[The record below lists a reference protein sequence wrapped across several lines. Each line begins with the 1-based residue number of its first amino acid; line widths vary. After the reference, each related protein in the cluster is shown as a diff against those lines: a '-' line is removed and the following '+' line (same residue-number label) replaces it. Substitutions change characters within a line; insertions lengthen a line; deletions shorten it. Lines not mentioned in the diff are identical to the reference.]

1 MTEPPHGMTPVPA
14 ETLRALSRRAR
25 EAGSDRELGF
35 VLVNETTALTPYRQA
50 VLWLAEGGVWSLSGV
65 VQVDAHVPYVQ
76 WLEAVCRHLQAQ
88 VPAGGEPYA
97 FTAADLPAHLAADWA
112 QWWPAHALWL
122 GSQGTG
128 DPAAQGA
135 PRGAGQGAAV
145 LVRDDPWPEADR
157 ALVQEWSEVW
167 WHAFGA
173 LHRPRL
179 GRWRSWRSRLA
190 RALAW
195 QAGRPWWRQRR
206 VQALGLVAAIVL
218 CPVRLTVLAP
228 GEVVPAKPIVVRA
241 PLEGVI
247 YVFHVQ
253 PNQQVAAEQPL
264 FSFDELVIQSRL
276 AVAQQALATAETDYR
291 QTSQQALNDARSKP
305 QLALLVGKV
314 EERRAE
320 IDYLQ
325 AQLTRA
331 RVLAPQAGVVLMDDP
346 SEWIGKPVNTG
357 ERILRLAALDDVEV
371 EAWVPLADA
380 IVMQPGDTVSLYLSA
395 SPLSPVSARLR
406 YMAHEAVQ
414 RPDGGFAYR
423 VRATLTEKT
432 THRVGLK
439 GTAKLHGGWVP
450 LAYWVLR
457 RPWATMRAYLGW

>member
-1 MTEPPHGMTPVPA
+1 M
-14 ETLRALSRRAR
+14 
-25 EAGSDRELGF
+25 
-35 VLVNETTALTPYRQA
+35 
-50 VLWLAEGGVWSLSGV
+50 
-65 VQVDAHVPYVQ
+65 
-76 WLEAVCRHLQAQ
+76 
-88 VPAGGEPYA
+88 
-97 FTAADLPAHLAADWA
+97 
-112 QWWPAHALWL
+112 
-122 GSQGTG
+122 
-128 DPAAQGA
+128 
-135 PRGAGQGAAV
+135 
-145 LVRDDPWPEADR
+145 
-157 ALVQEWSEVW
+157 QEWSEVW
-167 WHAFGA
+167 WHAFSA

-179 GRWRSWRSRLA
+179 GRWRAWRSRLA
-190 RALAW
+190 RVLAW
-195 QAGRPWWRQRR
+195 QDGRPWWRQRR
-206 VQALGLVAAIVL
+206 LLVLGLVAAIVL

-228 GEVVPAKPIVVRA
+228 GELVPAKPIVVRA

-247 YVFHVQ
+247 DVFHVQ

-291 QTSQQALNDARSKP
+291 QTSQLALSDPRSKP

-320 IDYLQ
+320 IDFLQ

-380 IVMQPGDTVSLYLSA
+380 IVMQPGDTVSLYLGA

-432 THRVGLK
+432 NHRVGLK

-450 LAYWVLR
+450 LGYWVLR